1 MTINLYAAWIG
12 FLLGALAG
20 AITGLFFRDERWLGG
35 YAGWRRRMVRLGHVA
50 FFGIGFLNLGF
61 ALTVGALRIETG
73 VELLPVVCYL
83 AAFRDGFRHLFFV
96 PAGSVIVAIAAFLWR
111 LALR

>member
-1 MTINLYAAWIG
+1 
-12 FLLGALAG
+12 
-20 AITGLFFRDERWLGG
+20 
-35 YAGWRRRMVRLGHVA
+35 MVRLGHVA

-73 VELLPVVCYL
+73 VELPGYLLLLGAGTMPVVCYL